1 MSTAPAAVSAGRAS
15 KSAPRPP
22 AAVIARRWVARL
34 TMPVLLLVGTES
46 PAWAVRSV
54 AAHGEAIPGSETRSL
69 AGQGHSANMTAPDL
83 LAAELE
89 RFFAAG

>member
-1 MSTAPAAVSAGRAS
+1 
-15 KSAPRPP
+15 
-22 AAVIARRWVARL
+22 
-34 TMPVLLLVGTES
+34 
-46 PAWAVRSV
+46 VRSV

-89 RFFAAG
+89 RFFTVA

>member
-1 MSTAPAAVSAGRAS
+1 LPRELRAALEHRFDAAGM
-15 KSAPRPP
+15 
-22 AAVIARRWVARL
+22 ARL
-34 TMPVLLLVGTES
+34 AMPVLLLVGTES

-89 RFFAAG
+89 RFFTGA